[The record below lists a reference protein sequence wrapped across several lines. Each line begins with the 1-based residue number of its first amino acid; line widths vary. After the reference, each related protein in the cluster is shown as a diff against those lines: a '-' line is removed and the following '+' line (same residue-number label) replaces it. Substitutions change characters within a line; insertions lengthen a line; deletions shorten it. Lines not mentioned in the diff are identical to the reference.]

1 MQIKTLPFLLAG
13 LLAIPAA
20 ADRIADSSA
29 AAAPVA
35 SAADNAPAQPRGIL
49 YRVRQGDHTSYL
61 LGTIRFGHADYFPI
75 GGEAQQDFSGAD
87 SLLLEL
93 DTRNKMP
100 MQDAVKKFA
109 MYQNKDTLD
118 KHVAPATLA
127 ALKQVLDEAKIPY
140 DIVSHMKP
148 WMAANVLTAV
158 TLERK
163 GYRISQATDTWFL
176 KAAIAQKKPIEGFSD
191 ADAQL
196 GRYDSMNAR
205 QQESYL
211 RETLAGLQSGA
222 TVAKTQQ
229 LVEAWANADG
239 KALEKIAADLKSD
252 KSTQASFTRKVL
264 QEQHNPVM
272 VAHIEARLKQDKT
285 SFACIDVMN
294 LLGDKSV
301 PQLLARDGF
310 EVTRLY

>member
-1 MQIKTLPFLLAG
+1 MKAKTLPFLLAS

-20 ADRIADSSA
+20 ADRIADGASVPPA
-29 AAAPVA
+29 ANAG
-35 SAADNAPAQPRGIL
+35 DNASAQPRGIL

-61 LGTIRFGHADYFPI
+61 LGTIRFGHAEYFPI
-75 GGEAQQDFSGAD
+75 GGEAQQDFGSAD

-100 MQDAVKKFA
+100 MQDAVKKYA

-118 KHVAPATLA
+118 KHISPATLA
-127 ALKQVLDEAKIPY
+127 SLKQVLEEARIPY

-163 GYRISQATDTWFL
+163 GYRISQAIDTYFL
-176 KAAIAQKKPIEGFSD
+176 NAAIAQKKPIEGFSD
-191 ADAQL
+191 ADDQL

-211 RETLAGLQSGA
+211 RESLADLQSGA
-222 TVAKTQQ
+222 TVTKTQQ

-239 KALEKIAADLKSD
+239 KALERIAADLKGD
-252 KSTQASFTRKVL
+252 KSAHGSFTRKIL

-272 VAHIEARLKQDKT
+272 VAQIEARLKQDKT

-294 LLGDKSV
+294 LLGEKSV